1 MIGYEDKSK
10 LDTLIDRNDL
20 QSMEY
25 VFNTINSLR
34 RLNSELVSEIVE
46 LKDERNDLECQ
57 LNEAIGDHNRV
68 LNTLHEWKK
77 RSKHESIIKLI
88 SSKISN
94 RYKSIRNKIYKHMI
108 NKLNDEG
115 SK

>member
-1 MIGYEDKSK
+1 MINPEKEICQYIGKTTWRELVDV
-10 LDTLIDRNDL
+10 
-20 QSMEY
+20 SMEASY
-25 VFNTINSLR
+25 ISKVNKLR
-34 RLNSELVSEIVE
+34 NEIVE

-94 RYKSIRNKIYKHMI
+94 RYKSIRNKIYNHMI
-108 NKLNDEG
+108 SKLNDEG